1 MSEESKKR
9 FGVLKVITG
18 AECGGSD
25 YLTSL
30 SVLTWEE
37 LVSLLYAGDVEAVRD
52 LRVGQHGYGVIKW
65 FTPDFDFLVRLEDA
79 E

>member
-18 AECGGSD
+18 AECEGSD
-25 YLTSL
+25 YLTDL
-30 SVLTWEE
+30 SILTWEE
-37 LVSLLYAGDVEAVRD
+37 LVPLLYAGDVEPARK
-52 LRVGQHGYGVIKW
+52 LRVGQHGYGVIEW